1 MNPIQPSRTLES
13 NGSDRDALR
22 VSFLVLCVL
31 AVNLLGGCG
40 KYVLE
45 GRVVMGEYS
54 TVELVEPDDRRL
66 NDTPAPGVTVEV
78 VRDPMSLGRKTVGKG
93 TSGGTGVIRLSIGE
107 FGAGFLQE
115 EWELR
120 VVRNGSEF
128 ASSNVELPYDSNSR
142 RLLVVIRRGDGRTR
156 NSLGVEAERQLKND
170 DLILPTD
177 SAIFR

>member
-1 MNPIQPSRTLES
+1 MKHPDSSGGRAA
-13 NGSDRDALR
+13 ALR
-22 VSFLVLCVL
+22 TASLLLLVLG
-31 AVNLLGGCG
+31 ATLLGGCG

-45 GRVVMGEYS
+45 GRTVIGDYS
-54 TVELVEPDDRRL
+54 TVELVEADDPRL
-66 NDTPAPGVTVEV
+66 LDTPAPGVTVEV
-78 VRDPMSLGRKTVGKG
+78 VRDPMSLGRKTVGKA

-107 FGAGFLQE
+107 FGAGFLEE

-128 ASSNVELPYDSNSR
+128 AAANVDLPFNPDSR

-156 NSLGVEAERQLKND
+156 NSLGVEAERQLKDD